1 MLVTLAL
8 LALGALAASCTT
20 SSERDPV
27 ADGAARPLA
36 SQPTAPPCTP
46 ASLEERAA
54 RVLLVGLP
62 ETTSSSDP
70 LVAEVLDVGVGGVLL
85 THTNVHTVPQA
96 EGLVSSLRAGSRVPL
111 LVTADEEPG
120 RVRTLEELYG
130 RTLSA
135 RRMAR
140 ERSVEEAEQEGR
152 VTGGRL
158 AGLGVKVNM
167 APVVDLD
174 DGPWNGI
181 VGDRSFSADPEQ
193 ASTYGL
199 AYARGLMAA
208 GVTPVFKH
216 FPGHGRA
223 AADSHIAAPEVDVP
237 LPVLQA
243 TDLRPFADAVASGAP
258 IIMLGHVAYHALDP
272 GLPASVSPAAYRLL
286 RDMGF
291 RGAAITDSVGMGA
304 VNLRWDFDEAV
315 VVAVAAGA
323 DGVLATD
330 GRQARR
336 MRDSL
341 VTAVRSGRVDEARLN
356 EAAGRMMALAGGN
369 AMTLS
374 CTSPQ
379 LPTFRVGDPA
389 PPAPAPGMVP
399 AVAGG

>member
-1 MLVTLAL
+1 MLVTLVL

-20 SSERDPV
+20 SSKPIPV
-27 ADGAARPLA
+27 ADGRPGTLA
-36 SQPTAPPCTP
+36 TQPTTPPCTP

-62 ETTSSSDP
+62 EITSSSDP
-70 LVAEVLDVGVGGVLL
+70 LVAEVLELGVGGVLL

-96 EGLVSSLRAGSRVPL
+96 QGLVSGLRTGSRVPL

-140 ERSVEEAEQEGR
+140 ERSVEEAEQDGR

-167 APVVDLD
+167 APVLDLD
-174 DGPWNGI
+174 DGPWDGI

-193 ASTYGL
+193 ASAYGL

-208 GVTPVFKH
+208 GVIPVFKH

-223 AADSHIAAPEVDVP
+223 SADSHITAPEVDAP

-243 TDLRPFADAVASGAP
+243 TDLRPFADAVAAGAP
-258 IIMLGHVAYHALDP
+258 IVMLGHVAYDALER

-341 VTAVRSGRVDEARLN
+341 VTAVQSGRVDEARLN
-356 EAAGRMMALAGGN
+356 EAAGRMMALAGGDP
-369 AMTLS
+369 MTLS

-379 LPTFRVGDPA
+379 LPTFRTPDPSPA
-389 PPAPAPGMVP
+389 PPAPALAP
-399 AVAGG
+399 AVVGR